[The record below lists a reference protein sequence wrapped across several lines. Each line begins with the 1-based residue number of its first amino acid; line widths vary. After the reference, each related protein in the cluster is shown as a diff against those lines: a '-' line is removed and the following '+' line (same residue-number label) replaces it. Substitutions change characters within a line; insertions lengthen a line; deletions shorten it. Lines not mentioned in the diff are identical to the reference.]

1 MLMKL
6 YIKNCFSFN
15 EPVELSSIADM
26 RIKKFPTNVF
36 SYGDYN
42 ILKSIGIYGPNN
54 TGKSNLIRT
63 VEAFRNLFLNK
74 EIYVKS
80 NLFTNSSII
89 ELGISFLSDLKK
101 YSFTFKYD
109 EDLKEIIYE
118 KFSQHFIDH
127 HKNENE
133 HILYLK
139 DTIDKRYESDDED
152 LNRALKSSSN
162 NNIAIYTLN
171 VNQFEILSKI
181 KDILVTFAN
190 KIDIIKVNNIP
201 INKTIE
207 FLKVDNKYKRKIV
220 NSIKN
225 SDLYLDD
232 FRYENEIKVQFPDDA
247 ENRIDERLLQ
257 TGIVDHLKLV
267 STYKGVAVPS
277 IIYDSTGTK
286 KISAM
291 ASYII
296 EALEEN
302 KVLLIDEID
311 SSLHFKL
318 TRSIVSM
325 FNNELNTN
333 AQLIFTT
340 HDVGLLDSERPLRKE
355 QIWFTHRDYERSYL
369 YSLAN
374 FTAKKDGIRDTKN
387 IFFKYNKGLL
397 GAIPNPSLFYSL
409 WEIKDE

>member
-1 MLMKL
+1 M
-6 YIKNCFSFN
+6 
-15 EPVELSSIADM
+15 
-26 RIKKFPTNVF
+26 
-36 SYGDYN
+36 
-42 ILKSIGIYGPNN
+42 
-54 TGKSNLIRT
+54 
-63 VEAFRNLFLNK
+63 
-74 EIYVKS
+74 
-80 NLFTNSSII
+80 
-89 ELGISFLSDLKK
+89 
-101 YSFTFKYD
+101 
-109 EDLKEIIYE
+109 
-118 KFSQHFIDH
+118 
-127 HKNENE
+127 
-133 HILYLK
+133 
-139 DTIDKRYESDDED
+139 
-152 LNRALKSSSN
+152 
-162 NNIAIYTLN
+162 N

-220 NSIKN
+220 NFIKN

-232 FRYENEIKVQFPDDA
+232 FRYENEINVQFPDDA

-340 HDVGLLDSERPLRKE
+340 HDVDYLIRK
-355 QIWFTHRDYERSYL
+355 DY
-369 YSLAN
+369 
-374 FTAKKDGIRDTKN
+374 
-387 IFFKYNKGLL
+387 
-397 GAIPNPSLFYSL
+397 
-409 WEIKDE
+409 